1 MWEPVAHAA
10 DFGGGQGGMPP
21 DGSVS
26 RGASTSPSGC
36 WGEQL
41 ARRPHLDPLPGN
53 GEAGL
58 LRQVGG
64 TPFDGWWWDGALP
77 EGEPHWIY
85 LWEQR
90 SCVSSSQ

>member
-1 MWEPVAHAA
+1 M
-10 DFGGGQGGMPP
+10 GQGGTPP
-21 DGSVS
+21 DGSLN
-26 RGASTSPSGC
+26 RGASTSPRGS
-36 WGEQL
+36 WGGQL
-41 ARRPHLDPLPGN
+41 ARHPHLDPLPGN

-58 LRQVGG
+58 HRQVGG
-64 TPFDGWWWDGALP
+64 TPFVGWWWVGALP